1 MDEASQVL
9 CGASCCHDAPRPAG
23 RRCDAPRRGR
33 ETDRG
38 GLQGRLRGGRRC
50 RDAPRPAGRRCDA
63 PRRGRETTAAECEA
77 GSAVAGSAVTLP
89 AVAPLDQTKCCGPG
103 GDSAREAIL
112 FVLEKEQA
120 ERPHITIVR
129 HGLVISTGSGSIRS
143 EASLRSAWCGISLW
157 REKTLFRRY
166 L

>member
-23 RRCDAPRRGR
+23 DVTPLGAA
-33 ETDRG
+33 
-38 GLQGRLRGGRRC
+38 GRL
-50 RDAPRPAGRRCDA
+50 
-63 PRRGRETTAAECEA
+63 TAAECEA
-77 GSAVAGSAVTLP
+77 GSAVAGGAVTLP

-157 REKTLFRRY
+157 REKA
-166 L
+166 